1 MGLAMPAT
9 VLRGAKTRKGRHLQ
23 RLARKPGRALQGRS
37 AGNENIT
44 RQLPSVALHPPAGA
58 GGGLVHAQ
66 SWSLFARPIGSG
78 NFFQCEAMG
87 RRASK
92 GPANTADEPD
102 WQDLRQ
108 AGHERNE

>member
-1 MGLAMPAT
+1 
-9 VLRGAKTRKGRHLQ
+9 
-23 RLARKPGRALQGRS
+23 
-37 AGNENIT
+37 
-44 RQLPSVALHPPAGA
+44 
-58 GGGLVHAQ
+58 
-66 SWSLFARPIGSG
+66 
-78 NFFQCEAMG
+78 MG